1 MKNGIV
7 NEKNKDKMIALLN
20 ALSDV
25 LADDNM
31 CDNKCDEHCPYSY
44 LMLGDF
50 SACTLSTTYRNLL
63 IELLQEL
70 NKDRRNP
77 KCK

>member
-7 NEKNKDKMIALLN
+7 DEKNKDKMVALLN

-25 LADDNM
+25 LSDDNM

-50 SACTLSTTYRNLL
+50 SACMLLSTYHILLEEFNL
-63 IELLQEL
+63 IEF
-70 NKDRRNP
+70 NK
-77 KCK
+77 